1 MGNGFLC
8 FSLLSQLSVS
18 IKLPSGASHVLDIDL
33 ACPVVVDRCS
43 FKILSTKVSMCTL
56 VCVRAHACVVCVVG
70 VHVWYVCCVYV
81 CAFAH
86 ACVVCVCV

>member
-56 VCVRAHACVVCVVG
+56 ECVCV
-70 VHVWYVCCVYV
+70 CVYV
-81 CAFAH
+81 C
-86 ACVVCVCV
+86 VCVCVCVCVVSV